1 VSTEPAADALVEEAV
16 AVANSILQG
25 ETDPYRGAK
34 RLWAMEVALVLVEE
48 DLRVFAGLAS
58 EWEDVPNQRE
68 EYEREIVAAA
78 DRFRARWGR

>member
-1 VSTEPAADALVEEAV
+1 MSSEPAVDALIEDAV
-16 AVANSILQG
+16 GVANSILQG

-34 RLWAMEVALVLVEE
+34 RLWAVEVELAAVEE

-58 EWEDVPNQRE
+58 EWEDAPNQRDG
-68 EYEREIVAAA
+68 YEREIVAAA